1 MPGIRQAWQVARIST
16 SLPVETLALGR
27 LSGTERLSTLFSY
40 QMECISEDPALDLYS
55 VLGQNISVEFVVHG
69 GNKRYINGVVASASN
84 SGSRG
89 EYALY
94 TLDVKPW
101 LWLLTH
107 STDCRIFTDL
117 SAPDIVLQV
126 LQDNGFVDVDNRL
139 ADSYPSRNFC
149 VQYQES
155 DFSFVS
161 RLMEH
166 EGIYYYFEHADGK
179 TILVLCDSAAAHGTI
194 RGYEDVSHGAS
205 EPADGSAQDVQ
216 DFLSGWSTRR
226 RVNSAKYVM
235 NDFGFADPKADL
247 LATAARRVSTA
258 WAEYEK
264 YEYPGAYPGLESGQ
278 PDRSQAERL
287 AQRRME
293 RELSL
298 HETSS
303 GHGNVRGLSA
313 GHLFNL
319 TGCEREDQNREYLV
333 ICAELD
339 ISLDSYYSGVDNAA
353 IEFNTHIECIHSQH
367 SFRPQSQTVK
377 PLIQG
382 PQTALVVGP
391 DGETVWTDEH
401 GRVKLQFHWDRYGH
415 ADEKSSGWVR
425 VSQLWAGERWGAI
438 FIPRVGQEVI
448 VEFIDGDPD
457 RPIVTGRVYNGDRP
471 VPYDLPANAMQCGI
485 KSRSSSNG
493 SSSNFNEIRMDD
505 ESGNEEFYIQA
516 EKNYRQLVKNDQSEA
531 IGNDYS
537 VSVVKNKSETV
548 GHDKS
553 TSIANSKT
561 TNVGLNHQE
570 AIGRNMMISVGANLT
585 EKVAINYAQTVGA
598 AMNLSIGAAFV
609 ETVGDTKQQSI
620 GRSKTETIG
629 KDKTVNVGGDKSETI
644 GGRHQEAVSE
654 DYVLTAKKVLILAED
669 EIVLNTGKASITMK
683 SDGTITI
690 DGKDVSVKGTGNFDI
705 KGDKDGGGKNKKI
718 LQD

>member
-1 MPGIRQAWQVARIST
+1 MPGIQQACQVARIST
-16 SLPVETLALGR
+16 SLPVKTLALCR
-27 LSGTERLSTLFSY
+27 LTGKERLSTLFSY
-40 QMECISEDPALDLYS
+40 RIECVSEDSALDLYR
-55 VLGQNISVEFVVHG
+55 VLGQNISIEFDVHG

-107 STDCRIFTDL
+107 TTDCRIFTDR
-117 SAPDIVLQV
+117 SAPDILLQ
-126 LQDNGFVDVDNRL
+126 LFQDHGFTDVDNRL
-139 ADSYPSRNFC
+139 SENYPLRNYC

-166 EGIYYYFEHADGK
+166 EGIYYYFEHKDGK
-179 TILVLCDSAAAHGTI
+179 TILVLCDNAAAHKPVS
-194 RGYEDVSHGAS
+194 GYEDVPHGA
-205 EPADGSAQDVQ
+205 PVPTDGSAQGIQ
-216 DFLSGWSTRR
+216 DYLSDWSTRR
-226 RVNSAKYVM
+226 QVNSARYAM
-235 NDFGFADPKADL
+235 NDYGYADPKADL
-247 LATAARRVSTA
+247 LVSAAHRVSTA
-258 WAEYEK
+258 WAEYER
-264 YEYPGAYPGLESGQ
+264 YEYPGAYAGLESGQ
-278 PDRSQAERL
+278 ADRTQGERL
-287 AQRRME
+287 AKKRMQ

-339 ISLDSYYSGVDNAA
+339 VSLDSYYSGADVAA
-353 IEFNTHIECIHSQH
+353 IDFNTRIECIHSQH
-367 SFRPQSQTVK
+367 SFRPQGQTFK
-377 PLIQG
+377 PVIQG

-391 DGETVWTDEH
+391 DGEKVWTDEH
-401 GRVKLQFHWDRYGH
+401 GRIKLQFHWDRYGN

-425 VSQLWAGERWGAI
+425 VSQLWAGEKWGAI

-457 RPIVTGRVYNGDRP
+457 RPIVTGRVYNADQP
-471 VPYDLPANAMQCGI
+471 VPYDLPANAMQSGI
-485 KSRSSSNG
+485 KSSSAG
-493 SSSNFNEIRMDD
+493 STSNFNEIRMDD
-505 ESGNEEFYIQA
+505 ESGHEEFYIQA
-516 EKNYRQLVKNDQSEA
+516 EKNFRQLVKNDQSEA

-548 GHDKS
+548 GQDNS
-553 TSIANSKT
+553 VSIANSKT

-570 AIGRNMMISVGANLT
+570 AIGGNMMISVGANLT
-585 EKVAINYAQTVGA
+585 ETVAINYAETVGA
-598 AMNLSIGAAFV
+598 AMSLSIGGAFV
-609 ETVGDTKQQSI
+609 ETVGNNKQQSI
-620 GRSKTETIG
+620 GDSKTETIG
-629 KDKTVNVGGDKSETI
+629 KDKMVDIGGDKSESV
-644 GGRHQEAVSE
+644 GGEHKERVGK
-654 DYVLTAKKVLILAED
+654 DYVLTAKKVSITAED

-683 SDGTITI
+683 NDGTIII
-690 DGKDVSVKGTGNFDI
+690 DGKDVAVKGSGKFDI
-705 KGDKDGGGKNKKI
+705 KDDTDTVANEKKL
-718 LQD
+718 LQG